1 MKEKQKINQSLNKES
16 QELEADQ
23 ISQKT
28 RQSTD
33 FNQSSNSVQ
42 QLLFDPNEIV
52 DNNSMVA

>member
-52 DNNSMVA
+52 DNKSMVA